1 MVEVEVHVHV
11 HVHVRVVVDVIVVVE
26 YPRSQMIR
34 SPVVFLILLTGLNL
48 LNYLD
53 RYVFPAVLP
62 VMQEDLGISNFEGG
76 LAAATFLVG
85 YFLSSPIF
93 GKLGDTGQRKKLIAV
108 GVLIWSFAT
117 IASGLAV
124 GTWSLLAARAVVGV
138 GEASYATLAP
148 TIIDDIAP
156 KETKGKYLAIFY
168 LATPVGSALGYLTGG
183 FIQKHWG
190 WHHAF
195 FVAGGP
201 GIVLAFLCLLMK
213 EPARLAVKDRP
224 NMLQSVGV
232 LWEKAQFRRGVL
244 GYCAYTAAVG
254 AFSFWAPKFLVS
266 VHGMKLD
273 KATFFFGLI
282 TVVGG
287 IGGTLIGGALADRN
301 ERRRANPVPLAPPK
315 DVSYRE
321 GAELPEHPE
330 AEKERL
336 AKDAVSRERATV
348 NGLLRICGLGSLI
361 GAPLAALAFLSP
373 TPTGFFALVFF
384 CEIALFLGTSPINA
398 VALRA
403 VPPHLRASAMALQ
416 IFAIH
421 LAGDLWSPAAVGLVA
436 DKFSMSIAVMLLPIG
451 IAVSAFV
458 WWPRPREAAVE
469 EASSVA

>member
-1 MVEVEVHVHV
+1 
-11 HVHVRVVVDVIVVVE
+11 
-26 YPRSQMIR
+26 MIR

-62 VMQEDLGISNFEGG
+62 AMQQDLGINNFEGG

-108 GVLIWSFAT
+108 GVLIWSCAT

-156 KETKGKYLAIFY
+156 KESKGKYLAVFY
-168 LATPVGSALGYLTGG
+168 VATPVGSALGYLIGG
-183 FIQKHWG
+183 FVEKHWG

-195 FVAGGP
+195 YVAGGP
-201 GIVLAFLCLLMK
+201 GILLAFLCLLMK
-213 EPARLAVKDRP
+213 EPERTTTGKRP
-224 NMLQSVGV
+224 SLSQAVGV
-232 LWEKAQFRRGVL
+232 LSRQVQYRRGVL

-266 VHGMKLD
+266 VHRMKLD
-273 KATFFFGLI
+273 KANFVFGLI

-287 IGGTLIGGALADRN
+287 IGGTLIGGILADRN
-301 ERRRANPVPLAPPK
+301 EKRIPRPVPLPPPN
-315 DVSYRE
+315 DASYRE
-321 GAELPEHPE
+321 GAELPEQPDE
-330 AEKERL
+330 ARKRL
-336 AKDAVSRERATV
+336 ANTALMHERSAV
-348 NGLLRICGLGSLI
+348 NGLLRICALGSLI

-373 TPTGFFALVFF
+373 TPLLFFAFAFF
-384 CEIALFLGTSPINA
+384 CEVALFLGTSPINA

-421 LAGDLWSPAAVGLVA
+421 LLGDLWSPAAVGLVA
-436 DKFSMSIAVMLLPIG
+436 DKFTMGTAVLLLPVG

-458 WWPRPREAAVE
+458 WWPRVREARAAE
-469 EASSVA
+469 TAAPAA

>member
-1 MVEVEVHVHV
+1 
-11 HVHVRVVVDVIVVVE
+11 
-26 YPRSQMIR
+26 MIR

-62 VMQEDLGISNFEGG
+62 VMQEDLHISNFEGG

-85 YFLSSPIF
+85 YFLSSPLF

-168 LATPVGSALGYLTGG
+168 VATPVGSALGYLIGG
-183 FIQKHWG
+183 FVQKHWG

-195 FVAGGP
+195 YVAGGP

-213 EPARLAVKDRP
+213 EPARVAVANKP
-224 NMLQSVGV
+224 NLVQSIGV
-232 LWEKAQFRRGVL
+232 LWKQNQYRRGAL

-254 AFSFWAPKFLVS
+254 AFSFWAPKFLFS
-266 VHGMKLD
+266 VHQMKLD
-273 KATFFFGLI
+273 KANFVFGLI

-287 IGGTLIGGALADRN
+287 IVGTLIGGVLADAN
-301 ERRRANPVPLAPPK
+301 ERKIPKPALPPPPAPK
-315 DVSYRE
+315 EASYRE
-321 GAELPEHPE
+321 GAELPKDEDVVATAAFH
-330 AEKERL
+330 ERT
-336 AKDAVSRERATV
+336 AV
-348 NGLLRICGLGSLI
+348 NGLLKICAIGSLI
-361 GAPLAALAFLSP
+361 GAPLAAIAFLSP
-373 TPTGFFALVFF
+373 TPTGFFAVVFF
-384 CEIALFLGTSPINA
+384 CEICLFLGTSPINA

-403 VPPHLRASAMALQ
+403 VPPSLRASAMALQ

-421 LAGDLWSPAAVGLVA
+421 LLGDLWSPAAVGLVA
-436 DKFSMSIAVMLLPIG
+436 DKFSMGIAVMLLPIG
-451 IAVSAFV
+451 IAASAFI
-458 WWPRPREAAVE
+458 WWPRKREAATV
-469 EASSVA
+469 S

>member
-1 MVEVEVHVHV
+1 
-11 HVHVRVVVDVIVVVE
+11 
-26 YPRSQMIR
+26 MIR

-62 VMQEDLGISNFEGG
+62 VMQEDLGITNFEGG

-85 YFLSSPIF
+85 YFLSSPLF
-93 GKLGDTGQRKKLIAV
+93 GKLGDTGQRKRLIAV

-117 IASGLAV
+117 IASGMAI

-156 KETKGKYLAIFY
+156 TETKGKYLAVFY
-168 LATPVGSALGYLTGG
+168 VATPVGSALGYLIGG
-183 FIQKHWG
+183 FVQKHWG

-195 FVAGGP
+195 YVAGGP

-213 EPARLAVKDRP
+213 EPERKALSERP
-224 NMLQSVGV
+224 SLVQAIRT
-232 LWEKAQFRRGVL
+232 LYRQAQYRRGAF

-254 AFSFWAPKFLVS
+254 AFSFWAPKFLFS

-273 KATFFFGLI
+273 KANFVFGLI

-287 IGGTLIGGALADRN
+287 IGGTLIGGILADWS
-301 ERRRANPVPLAPPK
+301 ERRIKTPARPEPK
-315 DVSYRE
+315 DVHYRE
-321 GAELPEHPE
+321 GAELPEQPE
-330 AEKERL
+330 EEKARL
-336 AKDAVSRERATV
+336 AEEARVREKTAV
-348 NGLLRICGLGSLI
+348 NGLLRICAIGSLI
-361 GAPLAALAFLSP
+361 GAPLAAIAFLSP
-373 TPTGFFALVFF
+373 TPAGFFGVVFF
-384 CEIALFLGTSPINA
+384 CEVALFLGTSPINA

-421 LAGDLWSPAAVGLVA
+421 LLGDLWSPAAVGLVA
-436 DKFSMSIAVMLLPIG
+436 DHSSMGVAVMLLPLG
-451 IAVSAFV
+451 IAASALI
-458 WWPRPREAAVE
+458 WWPRKREIEAPAA
-469 EASSVA
+469 A

>member
-1 MVEVEVHVHV
+1 
-11 HVHVRVVVDVIVVVE
+11 
-26 YPRSQMIR
+26 MIR
-34 SPVVFLILLTGLNL
+34 SPVVFLVLLTGLNL

-62 VMQEDLGISNFEGG
+62 VMQEDLHITNFEGG

-108 GVLIWSFAT
+108 GVLIWSCAT

-168 LATPVGSALGYLTGG
+168 VATPVGSALGYLIGG
-183 FIQKHWG
+183 FVQKHWG

-195 FVAGGP
+195 YVAGGP
-201 GIVLAFLCLLMK
+201 GILLAFLCLLMK
-213 EPARLAVKDRP
+213 EPARKAIAQRPSLRESVKILSRR
-224 NMLQSVGV
+224 
-232 LWEKAQFRRGVL
+232 AQYRRGVL

-254 AFSFWAPKFLVS
+254 AFSFWAPKFLFS

-273 KATFFFGLI
+273 KANFVFGLI

-287 IGGTLIGGALADRN
+287 IGGTLVGGILADRN
-301 ERRRANPVPLAPPK
+301 EKRIPRAAPLPPPK
-315 DVSYRE
+315 DVTYRE
-321 GAELPEHPE
+321 GADLPEQPAEETTRLSKE
-330 AEKERL
+330 ALGHERT
-336 AKDAVSRERATV
+336 AV

-373 TPTGFFALVFF
+373 TPAGFFAIVFF
-384 CEIALFLGTSPINA
+384 CEVALFLGTSPINA

-403 VPPHLRASAMALQ
+403 VPPGLRASAMALQ

-421 LAGDLWSPAAVGLVA
+421 LLGDLWSPAAVGLVA
-436 DKFSMSIAVMLLPIG
+436 DKFSMRLAVMLLPVG
-451 IAVSAFV
+451 IAVSAFI
-458 WWPRPREAAVE
+458 WWPRAREAAVDGE
-469 EASSVA
+469 SASSSTT

>member
-1 MVEVEVHVHV
+1 
-11 HVHVRVVVDVIVVVE
+11 
-26 YPRSQMIR
+26 MIR

-62 VMQEDLGISNFEGG
+62 AMQEDLGISNFEGG

-156 KETKGKYLAIFY
+156 KATKGKYLAIFY
-168 LATPVGSALGYLTGG
+168 VATPVGSALGYLIGG
-183 FIQKHWG
+183 FVQKHWG

-195 FVAGGP
+195 YVAGGP

-213 EPARLAVKDRP
+213 EPARIAAKDKP
-224 NMLQSVGV
+224 NLIQSIGR
-232 LWEKAQFRRGVL
+232 LWTKTQYRRGVF

-273 KATFFFGLI
+273 KANFMFGLI

-287 IGGTLIGGALADRN
+287 IGGTLVGGILADRN
-301 ERRRANPVPLAPPK
+301 EKRIPKPALPPPK

-321 GAELPEHPE
+321 GAELPEQPD

-336 AKDAVSRERATV
+336 AKEALGHERTAV

-373 TPTGFFALVFF
+373 TPTGFFAIVFF

-421 LAGDLWSPAAVGLVA
+421 LLGDLWSPAAVGLVA
-436 DKFSMSIAVMLLPIG
+436 DKFSMGIAVMLLPIG

-458 WWPRPREAAVE
+458 WWPRPREAAAE
-469 EASSVA
+469 EASTAA